1 MGVNA
6 AGNKISEALIRE
18 VQRGL
23 DDVERLDFETDVDS
37 TGQPALWV
45 WVVLRQGAPETAW
58 SWDNR
63 ERIRTRVIETLK
75 DKGVSDWVYV
85 RFRRADEDT
94 PSTASTKNH

>member
-45 WVVLRQGAPETAW
+45 WVVLRQGAP
-58 SWDNR
+58 
-63 ERIRTRVIETLK
+63 
-75 DKGVSDWVYV
+75 
-85 RFRRADEDT
+85 
-94 PSTASTKNH
+94 